1 MQDHF
6 TTANFGKISDVKS
19 IEVPPYSHANII

>member
-6 TTANFGKISDVKS
+6 TSTNFGKISDVKS
-19 IEVPPYSHANII
+19 IDVLPYSHANII